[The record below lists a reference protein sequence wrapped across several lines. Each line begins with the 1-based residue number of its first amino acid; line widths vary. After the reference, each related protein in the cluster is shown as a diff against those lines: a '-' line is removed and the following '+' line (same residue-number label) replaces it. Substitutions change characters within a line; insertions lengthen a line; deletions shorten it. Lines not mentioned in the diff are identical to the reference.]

1 MRSAYPTFT
10 AQMRS
15 TYTILAPMMA
25 PIQFNLL
32 VNVLKDEGYTIEL
45 LTNDGP
51 EVVRKGLK
59 YVHNDTCYPALLV
72 IGQMIDA
79 LDSGIY
85 DNHRIALA
93 ITQTGGGCRA
103 SNYIHLL
110 RKALVKAGYGYVPVL
125 SLNLKGMDR
134 NSGFRVTVRM
144 LRKGIAALI
153 YGDALMLL
161 RNQCIPYEHHPGSTD
176 FKVNRWVDRLSV
188 QFRQGFGYSRF
199 SLRKNLK
206 AIVTDFAAI
215 GIDTN
220 RPVVKV
226 GIVGEIYM
234 KYAALGNNHLEQ
246 FLHSQSCEV
255 MIPGIMGFVLYGLY
269 NQLEDIN
276 LYGGSRVKTVIVKI
290 LLRYVGK
297 FEHIA
302 IEAIRQNPRFIAPI
316 PFEHTVDSGREV
328 LSLGCKMGEGWLLTA
343 EMRDLAKLG
352 YHNIICVQPFGCLPN
367 HIVGK
372 GMIHKLKELDERS
385 NIVPIDYDP
394 GASRVNQENRI
405 KLMLSVANENRLK
418 ASSVA
423 DRQRIS
429 M

>member
-226 GIVGEIYM
+226 GIVVKSTEICRTW
-234 KYAALGNNHLEQ
+234 K
-246 FLHSQSCEV
+246 
-255 MIPGIMGFVLYGLY
+255 
-269 NQLEDIN
+269 
-276 LYGGSRVKTVIVKI
+276 
-290 LLRYVGK
+290 
-297 FEHIA
+297 
-302 IEAIRQNPRFIAPI
+302 
-316 PFEHTVDSGREV
+316 
-328 LSLGCKMGEGWLLTA
+328 
-343 EMRDLAKLG
+343 
-352 YHNIICVQPFGCLPN
+352 
-367 HIVGK
+367 
-372 GMIHKLKELDERS
+372 
-385 NIVPIDYDP
+385 
-394 GASRVNQENRI
+394 
-405 KLMLSVANENRLK
+405 
-418 ASSVA
+418 
-423 DRQRIS
+423 
-429 M
+429 